1 MGKRPSASDE
11 EMKKQLNRIERR
23 QISIEKLL
31 KEFLVE
37 LKRRDLEEITELDRL
52 NRPISQ

>member
-1 MGKRPSASDE
+1 MGKRPAPASE